1 MGRNSICVIYDSDEN
16 YAKRLMSVIND
27 DNDIPYANTK
37 YIARLPDGTTKD
49 GITSDD
55 GRSEIFFSD
64 KDGEILIHL
73 FVEQDK

>member
-1 MGRNSICVIYDSDEN
+1 MSKTKN
-16 YAKRLMSVIND
+16 YAEESEFFTD